1 MNSETI
7 AKDITVIL
15 ILYVKEREK
24 EMEKVFK
31 IIMTDNLPPN

>member
-15 ILYVKEREK
+15 ILYGKEREK